1 MAKPTKLQHRTA
13 RRFSRGFS
21 LIELLTT
28 VVIAGFLAAIAYPA
42 YTNYIT
48 DSRRSTD
55 GQGAVMELAARLQ
68 KFHTA
73 CGVYHATIVGGA
85 LNDCSGLGLSTAD
98 SRGLNYTLSVTLTLA
113 GAGYT
118 IDATPIGNQLARDTD
133 CGTLSFTNAGV
144 KTRSGSGPI
153 ERCWRN

>member
-1 MAKPTKLQHRTA
+1 MAKPTKMQHRAA
-13 RRFSRGFS
+13 RRSSRGFS
-21 LIELLTT
+21 LIELLTV

-55 GQGAVMELAARLQ
+55 GQGAIMELAARLQ
-68 KFHTA
+68 KFQTG
-73 CGVYHATIVGGA
+73 CGVYHATIVGGT
-85 LNDCSGLGLSTAD
+85 LNDCTGLALGSAD
-98 SRGLNYTLSVTLTLA
+98 SRGLNYTLSVTLTNG

-133 CGTLSFTNAGV
+133 CGTLSYTHAGV
-144 KTRSGSGPI
+144 KTRSGSAPL